1 MKQQHDEVCAET
13 PAPPSDIQENP
24 ATATEPTASDSN
36 ENHVDTPRPNH
47 AEITQ
52 ENIKSA
58 LHEIIS
64 EIDREMEGDFNEE
77 VQPTTFPIKEQRM
90 QW

>member
-1 MKQQHDEVCAET
+1 MEEQQNEVSTDSPAASSGET
-13 PAPPSDIQENP
+13 ENP
-24 ATATEPTASDSN
+24 NEDTTTSSDN
-36 ENHVDTPRPNH
+36 LANHVETPRPNH

-77 VQPTTFPIKEQRM
+77 VLKWNMFF
-90 QW
+90 